1 MCSRDQCVQR
11 GTRDAIVHV
20 GPYVWVG
27 PYVRPV
33 LVAPVSLHGVCAA
46 CAGACGPAKRKRKG
60 AASCVC
66 AAACRVSEATRT
78 CDGSC
83 GVWPVSAESGNDAFH
98 APWRAPA
105 AFRKLHSIR
114 LTSSARAPSETSR
127 RADVPSASRS
137 DVNDATLRLVFSLES
152 GYPFVFDYFFFFGH
166 VGCESRLSA
175 LETAP
180 RATRFLGSGVVWA
193 AVPVADGSGLRCGSA
208 RRSRLSNFLTS

>member
-114 LTSSARAPSETSR
+114 LTSSARAPSETSGRAVAHR
-127 RADVPSASRS
+127 RQRRDFAASVFIREWLPFRFRLLLLFRS
-137 DVNDATLRLVFSLES
+137 RGMRVETQRLRN
-152 GYPFVFDYFFFFGH
+152 
-166 VGCESRLSA
+166 
-175 LETAP
+175 
-180 RATRFLGSGVVWA
+180 RAEGDPLPGVVWA
-193 AVPVADGSGLRCGSA
+193 AVPVGRV
-208 RRSRLSNFLTS
+208 RSPVRVPRLSNFLTS